1 MKRSLEPSILTGTAL
16 LLTTLLLL
24 PALAYAERFE
34 DSESANER
42 RSQWMFV
49 SPVGALFKLLPTLDP
64 DEPTLRFA
72 SLGGRKEATAGGQFI
87 VAGRRSSAL
96 DVSINL
102 SGFIALINFDDQ
114 QAMPWQSFRGYMG
127 INTIWRSRWLDERLL
142 PRGGELF
149 LELGFYHESDHAVSL
164 DSFSYHYLRNPMA
177 PFDNGNFSSF
187 EFFKLRLR
195 HQHRFLSGRIVWTN
209 ALGVR
214 AFTPSINPWAHRDLR
229 YAVSAETRCSVGLV
243 RRLHAFFGLFYESLA
258 NDFVSR
264 DHNFQYDLDG
274 TSLRYLLMEW
284 GFALRSRGGQSL
296 LLSLTF
302 SRSNGRGLDFAEMRT
317 EWGWSL
323 RGHL

>member
-1 MKRSLEPSILTGTAL
+1 MRRSIYPAICEAPILLLAVL
-16 LLTTLLLL
+16 LLT
-24 PALAYAERFE
+24 PCLAHGEHRE
-34 DSESANER
+34 VLENSGDG
-42 RSQWMFV
+42 RSRWIFV
-49 SPVGALFKLLPTLDP
+49 SPVGALFRLLPTLDP

-87 VAGRRSSAL
+87 VAGRRNAVL
-96 DVSINL
+96 DMSINL

-142 PRGGELF
+142 PRGGELY

-164 DSFSYHYLRNPMA
+164 DAFSYRYLRIPTA

-195 HQHRFLSGRIVWTN
+195 HQHRFLSGRLVWTN
-209 ALGVR
+209 ALGIR
-214 AFTPSINPWAHRDLR
+214 AFTPSINPLDHRELR
-229 YAVSAETRCSVGLV
+229 YSVSAETRCSVGLV
-243 RRLHAFFGLFYESLA
+243 RRLHTFFGLFFESLA

-264 DHNFQYDLDG
+264 DNNFRYDLDS
-274 TSLRYLLMEW
+274 TSLQHLLMEW
-284 GFALRSRGGQSL
+284 GIALRSRSGQSL

-302 SRSNGRGLDFAEMRT
+302 SRSNGRGLDFAEVRT

>member
-1 MKRSLEPSILTGTAL
+1 MG
-16 LLTTLLLL
+16 TLLLL
-24 PALAYAERFE
+24 TSFFLSPALARAERQV
-34 DSESANER
+34 DSESTDER

-49 SPVGALFKLLPTLDP
+49 SPVGALFRLLPTLDP

-72 SLGGRKEATAGGQFI
+72 SLGGRKEAMAGGQFI
-87 VAGRRSSAL
+87 VAGRRNSAL

-114 QAMPWQSFRGYMG
+114 QAMPWQSFRGYLG
-127 INTIWRSRWLDERLL
+127 VNTIWRSRWLDERLL
-142 PRGGELF
+142 PHGGELYF
-149 LELGFYHESDHAVSL
+149 ELGFYHESDHAVSF
-164 DSFSYHYLRNPMA
+164 DDFSYHFLRNPFA

-187 EFFKLRLR
+187 EFVKLRLR
-195 HQHRFLSGRIVWTN
+195 HQHRFLSGRLVWTN
-209 ALGVR
+209 ALGIR
-214 AFTPSINPWAHRDLR
+214 AFTPSFNPGDQRELR

-243 RRLHAFFGLFYESLA
+243 RHLHAFFGLFYESLA

-264 DHNFQYDLDG
+264 DNNFRFDLDG
-274 TSLRYLLMEW
+274 TPLRYLFMEW
-284 GFALRSRGGQSL
+284 GIALRSRGGQSL

-302 SRSNGRGLDFAEMRT
+302 SRSHGRGIDFADMRT